1 MSDASVSVIVDNT
14 ELGTVQVLVQVRGYG
29 TNTDTGIST
38 RSGINFRDDLKR
50 FKPRCQA
57 KESNRKNKFFREA

>member
-38 RSGINFRDDLKR
+38 VRSSIIKLGIVIYWIGRLVV
-50 FKPRCQA
+50 
-57 KESNRKNKFFREA
+57 